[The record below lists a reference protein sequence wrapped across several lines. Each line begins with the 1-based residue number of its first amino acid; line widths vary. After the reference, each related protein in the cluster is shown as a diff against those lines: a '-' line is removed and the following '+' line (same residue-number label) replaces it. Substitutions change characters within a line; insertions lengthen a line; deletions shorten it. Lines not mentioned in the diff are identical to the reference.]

1 MKFENHEEV
10 GFLYELCIIQI
21 LRTWRFFRFRSVS
34 SEEHPRVQP
43 ILHSPLHSPVNIHFE
58 IPKTTSLNLNT
69 SPPPTRD
76 YTDAGGS
83 RTTSP
88 RSINVIRRP
97 SDVSNPRTRV
107 TKIYL
112 PQRAGTFSIY
122 FIFFG
127 NLL

>member
-1 MKFENHEEV
+1 ME
-10 GFLYELCIIQI
+10 GF
-21 LRTWRFFRFRSVS
+21 FFRFRSVS

-43 ILHSPLHSPVNIHFE
+43 VLHSPLHSPVNIHFE

-69 SPPPTRD
+69 SPPPARD

-112 PQRAGTFSIY
+112 PQRAGTFSI
-122 FIFFG
+122 FFS